1 MRQTLALAA
10 LLSSVAWCQQLYP
23 AAKDGGNYMHN
34 YYLPPAPSS
43 YPWAPTWSP
52 DGKSLVISLLGSL
65 WKVDPITGDAAQLT
79 YDKHYHSSPD
89 WSPDGKWIVY
99 TSDDSNRRIQL
110 KILNVA
116 SGESH
121 SLTNDDHLYLD
132 PVFSPDGSRVAYVS
146 TQPNGH
152 FNLYVR
158 PIRDGNWAG
167 PAIALTSDHS
177 YRGDRLY
184 VGRFDL
190 HIQPAWTP
198 DGKSILF
205 LCNRDVPLGSG
216 NLWTMP
222 AVENGIADARQI
234 LNEQSLYR
242 ARPDVSIDGR
252 RFIYASTGGSADQFN
267 HLYVLPVEG
276 GAPYKM
282 TFGDHDDFHPRWS
295 PDGEHIAY
303 ITNEGGLP
311 ALIVMDTYGG
321 KKRRIEVRPKVWKT
335 PMTAVSLEV
344 VDETGRPAPARVQG
358 VAADG
363 KFYAPLDAYSRIGV
377 QGQHFF
383 HTAGRSTL
391 WSPEGRL
398 KLTAIK
404 GFEYWSGQAEV
415 VVGKQ
420 PTSLKL
426 VVRRHVDL
434 KSQGWHSGSTHVH
447 MNYGGN
453 YRNTLDNLM
462 FMSRSEDQDIL
473 NELVANKDNRIL
485 DWMYFEP
492 GGAEHSAS
500 KKDPN
505 MLVLVGEEYR
515 PPFYGHVFY
524 LGLKEHLLSP
534 FTTGYE
540 GTAIESLYPSNTDMF
555 RKAKAQGAVTGYVH
569 PWSGDGDPIEAR
581 LGVGKGFPVDLA
593 LGVVDAYEWSNPSRG
608 QLQVWHRALNNDLQ
622 VTPTGGEDSISNL
635 HISKPVGSFRTY
647 AYLGSEFTASKWLTT
662 LRKGT
667 TFFTSG
673 PLLEFEIDGKKPG
686 EAIQLES
693 QGGRV
698 QVNARVWSIVP
709 LSRVVIYRNGQP
721 FRTLSIDNRVWA
733 AGSEVVSKP
742 CAEFKGEIDAN
753 ESAWYSLYAEG
764 PYSELLDVSMPQ
776 AGTNAIRVY
785 VGDQKIRSPESAQ
798 YFVRWIDQLRAMAE
812 QWPSWRSQ
820 KERQHVFSQFEEARR
835 VYQRL
840 AAEKQ

>member
-65 WKVDPITGDAAQLT
+65 WKVDPNTGDAAQLT

-391 WSPEGRL
+391 WVSGGSFEVNRHQRIRILARGRR
-398 KLTAIK
+398 KL
-404 GFEYWSGQAEV
+404 S
-415 VVGKQ
+415 
-420 PTSLKL
+420 
-426 VVRRHVDL
+426 
-434 KSQGWHSGSTHVH
+434 SGS
-447 MNYGGN
+447 
-453 YRNTLDNLM
+453 
-462 FMSRSEDQDIL
+462 SR
-473 NELVANKDNRIL
+473 
-485 DWMYFEP
+485 
-492 GGAEHSAS
+492 
-500 KKDPN
+500 
-505 MLVLVGEEYR
+505 
-515 PPFYGHVFY
+515 
-524 LGLKEHLLSP
+524 
-534 FTTGYE
+534 
-540 GTAIESLYPSNTDMF
+540 
-555 RKAKAQGAVTGYVH
+555 H
-569 PWSGDGDPIEAR
+569 P
-581 LGVGKGFPVDLA
+581 
-593 LGVVDAYEWSNPSRG
+593 
-608 QLQVWHRALNNDLQ
+608 
-622 VTPTGGEDSISNL
+622 
-635 HISKPVGSFRTY
+635 
-647 AYLGSEFTASKWLTT
+647 
-662 LRKGT
+662 
-667 TFFTSG
+667 
-673 PLLEFEIDGKKPG
+673 
-686 EAIQLES
+686 
-693 QGGRV
+693 
-698 QVNARVWSIVP
+698 
-709 LSRVVIYRNGQP
+709 
-721 FRTLSIDNRVWA
+721 
-733 AGSEVVSKP
+733 
-742 CAEFKGEIDAN
+742 
-753 ESAWYSLYAEG
+753 
-764 PYSELLDVSMPQ
+764 
-776 AGTNAIRVY
+776 
-785 VGDQKIRSPESAQ
+785 
-798 YFVRWIDQLRAMAE
+798 
-812 QWPSWRSQ
+812 
-820 KERQHVFSQFEEARR
+820 
-835 VYQRL
+835 
-840 AAEKQ
+840 

>member
-1 MRQTLALAA
+1 
-10 LLSSVAWCQQLYP
+10 
-23 AAKDGGNYMHN
+23 MHN

-404 GFEYWSGQAEV
+404 GFEYWPGQAEV

-608 QLQVWHRALNNDLQ
+608 QLQVWHRALNNDLR

-673 PLLEFEIDGKKPG
+673 PLLEFEINGKKPG

-698 QVNARVWSIVP
+698 KVNARVWSIVP

-798 YFVRWIDQLRAMAE
+798 YFVRWIDQFRAMAE

>member
-1 MRQTLALAA
+1 
-10 LLSSVAWCQQLYP
+10 
-23 AAKDGGNYMHN
+23 
-34 YYLPPAPSS
+34 
-43 YPWAPTWSP
+43 
-52 DGKSLVISLLGSL
+52 
-65 WKVDPITGDAAQLT
+65 
-79 YDKHYHSSPD
+79 
-89 WSPDGKWIVY
+89 
-99 TSDDSNRRIQL
+99 
-110 KILNVA
+110 
-116 SGESH
+116 
-121 SLTNDDHLYLD
+121 
-132 PVFSPDGSRVAYVS
+132 
-146 TQPNGH
+146 
-152 FNLYVR
+152 
-158 PIRDGNWAG
+158 
-167 PAIALTSDHS
+167 LTSDHT

-216 NLWTMP
+216 NLWVMP

-267 HLYVLPVEG
+267 HLYVLPIEG

-303 ITNEGGLP
+303 ISNEGGLP

-344 VDETGRPAPARVQG
+344 VDETGRPVPARVQG
-358 VAADG
+358 TAADG
-363 KFYAPLDAYSRIGV
+363 KFYAPLDAYSRMGV

-383 HTAGRSTL
+383 HTPGRSTL
-391 WSPEGRL
+391 WAPEGRL
-398 KLTAIK
+398 KFTAIK
-404 GFEYWSGQAEV
+404 GFEYWPGQAEV

-420 PTSLKL
+420 PASLKL
-426 VVRRHVDL
+426 VVRRYVDL
-434 KSQGWHSGSTHVH
+434 RSQGWHSGSTHVH

-524 LGLKEHLLSP
+524 LGLKEHLISP

-540 GTAIESLYPSNTDMF
+540 GTGIESLYPSNTDMF
-555 RKAKAQGAVTGYVH
+555 RKAQGARRGY
-569 PWSGDGDPIEAR
+569 R
-581 LGVGKGFPVDLA
+581 LRSS
-593 LGVVDAYEWSNPSRG
+593 VV
-608 QLQVWHRALNNDLQ
+608 
-622 VTPTGGEDSISNL
+622 
-635 HISKPVGSFRTY
+635 
-647 AYLGSEFTASKWLTT
+647 
-662 LRKGT
+662 
-667 TFFTSG
+667 
-673 PLLEFEIDGKKPG
+673 
-686 EAIQLES
+686 
-693 QGGRV
+693 
-698 QVNARVWSIVP
+698 
-709 LSRVVIYRNGQP
+709 
-721 FRTLSIDNRVWA
+721 
-733 AGSEVVSKP
+733 
-742 CAEFKGEIDAN
+742 
-753 ESAWYSLYAEG
+753 
-764 PYSELLDVSMPQ
+764 
-776 AGTNAIRVY
+776 
-785 VGDQKIRSPESAQ
+785 
-798 YFVRWIDQLRAMAE
+798 
-812 QWPSWRSQ
+812 
-820 KERQHVFSQFEEARR
+820 RR
-835 VYQRL
+835 R
-840 AAEKQ
+840 